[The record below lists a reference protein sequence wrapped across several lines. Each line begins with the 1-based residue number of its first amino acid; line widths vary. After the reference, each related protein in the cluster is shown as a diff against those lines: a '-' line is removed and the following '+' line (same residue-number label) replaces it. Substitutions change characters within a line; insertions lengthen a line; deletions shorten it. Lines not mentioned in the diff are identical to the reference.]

1 MVVLRTTILPISSI
15 NAGKPMHS
23 ETQSAISPA
32 VLIYLGMGAMTAKI
46 FLEGSAPRGKPAIDW
61 LRYLVQAASITLL
74 WPLFLFLEKFES
86 WLKSSNEEKSS

>member
-1 MVVLRTTILPISSI
+1 
-15 NAGKPMHS
+15 MHS

-86 WLKSSNEEKSS
+86 WLKSSNEEKLS